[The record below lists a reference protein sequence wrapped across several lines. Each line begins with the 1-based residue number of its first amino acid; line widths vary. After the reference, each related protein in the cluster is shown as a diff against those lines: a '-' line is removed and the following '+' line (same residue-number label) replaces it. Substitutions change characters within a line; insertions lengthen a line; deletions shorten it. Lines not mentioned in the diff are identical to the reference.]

1 MNNQLFNIIVVDD
14 EELVIKSLQRG
25 LVSESYYLWVT
36 TSAKKALSLLTSQE
50 TAVIISDQRMQEMTG
65 IELLEKAKL
74 ISPSTV
80 RILLT
85 GYADANVA
93 QEAVNRCGVYKLLF
107 KPWDNQ
113 ELKSTINSAI
123 GLFKYAKE
131 KSRLVTESQL
141 LNKRNLEL
149 TEMNAFLQDRVEKG
163 KLQMQRL
170 TPQTSVQ
177 EESMY
182 LRATLPPPEPRS
194 NQPKPNI
201 HVDNR
206 LLYLG

>member
-1 MNNQLFNIIVVDD
+1 MNNQLSNIIIVDD
-14 EELVIKSLQRG
+14 EELVIKSLQRV
-25 LVSESYYLWVT
+25 LASESYYLWVT

-50 TAVIISDQRMQEMTG
+50 TAVIVSDQRMLEMTG
-65 IELLEKAKL
+65 IELLEKAKI

-107 KPWDNQ
+107 KPWDDQ
-113 ELKSTINSAI
+113 ELKGTITSGI
-123 GLFKYAKE
+123 GLFKHLKE
-131 KSRLVTESQL
+131 KNRLVNESQL
-141 LNKRNLEL
+141 LDKRNQEL
-149 TEMNAFLQDRVEKG
+149 TELNEFLQHSVDMG
-163 KLQMQRL
+163 KLQMQKSAPR
-170 TPQTSVQ
+170 TSIR
-177 EESMY
+177 EKSMG

-194 NQPKPNI
+194 NQSEPNP
-201 HVDNR
+201 HVDNQ